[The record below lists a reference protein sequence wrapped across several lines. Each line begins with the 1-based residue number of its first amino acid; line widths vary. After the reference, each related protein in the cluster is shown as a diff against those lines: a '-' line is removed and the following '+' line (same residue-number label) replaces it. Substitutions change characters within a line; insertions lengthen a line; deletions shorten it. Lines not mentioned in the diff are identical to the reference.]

1 MENGNMI
8 SFTVFGIGTIVGIF
22 SVIVSAVV
30 LTVLENKDKDTYLA
44 EMWYLFCKVL
54 TIAFLTVFPLTY
66 AVLKIIL

>member
-8 SFTVFGIGTIVGIF
+8 SFAIYGVGMAVGIIA
-22 SVIVSAVV
+22 VITSAVV